1 MTSIF
6 SLQMTLIR
14 GEQIEHFSRV
24 RINLPEFMYQ
34 EYECTA
40 FIINIH
46 HEMWDWLIAE
56 GEYDQS
62 HQTVIVNTT
71 PANFD
76 ENYGERRRNGGR
88 WLDSL
93 YSYIREY
100 YNDIREYDRVT
111 HEYVA
116 HPKIAFTEGGKRVIN
131 FSWSFY
137 LSYIKENYWNGKN
150 YRATCVSCNRR
161 DVVFNFR
168 NNMRLS
174 QAPLNLEMPDEV
186 LDEYMEVGRY
196 M

>member
-6 SLQMTLIR
+6 PLQMTLIR
-14 GEQIEHFSRV
+14 GEQVEHFCQV

-40 FIINIH
+40 FIMQIH

-76 ENYGERRRNGGR
+76 KDYGVRGYKGRRY
-88 WLDSL
+88 LCSL
-93 YSYIREY
+93 YSYIHEE
-100 YNDIREYDRVT
+100 DVREYDKVT

-131 FSWSFY
+131 FSWDFY

-150 YRATCVSCNRR
+150 YRATCISCRKR
-161 DVVFNFR
+161 EVVFNFR

-174 QAPLNLEMPDEV
+174 QEPLNLEMPDEV
-186 LDEYMEVGRY
+186 LEEYMEVGRY

>member
-1 MTSIF
+1 MTKIF

-40 FIINIH
+40 FIMNIH

-76 ENYGERRRNGGR
+76 ELYGARLGNGRRFHN
-88 WLDSL
+88 SL
-93 YSYIREY
+93 YSMIHEGLALPT
-100 YNDIREYDRVT
+100 DKIT

-116 HPKIAFTEGGKRVIN
+116 HPKSSIALDNGRRVVNFTYH
-131 FSWSFY
+131 FY

-150 YRATCVSCNRR
+150 YKASCLSCSRNE
-161 DVVFNFR
+161 VKFNFR
-168 NNMRLS
+168 NKMRLS
-174 QAPLNLEMPDEV
+174 QEPLNLEMPDEV
-186 LDEYMEVGRY
+186 LEEYMEVGRY

>member
-6 SLQMTLIR
+6 PLQMTLIR
-14 GEQIEHFSRV
+14 GEQIEHFCRV

-40 FIINIH
+40 FIMQIH

-76 ENYGERRRNGGR
+76 ELYGARLRNGNR
-88 WLDSL
+88 RSVSL
-93 YSYIREY
+93 YRFIHPE
-100 YNDIREYDRVT
+100 DRVYNKVT
-111 HEYVA
+111 NEYVA

-131 FSWSFY
+131 FSYHFY

-150 YRATCVSCNRR
+150 YRATCDSCRR
-161 DVVFNFR
+161 NEVKFNFR
-168 NNMRLS
+168 NKMRLS

-186 LDEYMEVGRY
+186 LEEYMEVGRY